1 MMSGRGM
8 QRKSLRKS
16 EIAQGDVILV
26 DFSYSDL
33 QRSKFRPALVM
44 SNSGYNSKSLDIIV
58 LRITSKPRRRWAIK
72 LTNEDLESG
81 ILEVESYVKV
91 DSIFTIEKRMVAK
104 VVGRLK
110 DVKVNE
116 VWIKVTELFEAV

>member
-1 MMSGRGM
+1 MSGRGM

-44 SNSGYNSKSLDIIV
+44 SNSGYNSKSPDIVV
-58 LRITSKPRRRWAIK
+58 LRITSKHRRRWAIK

-81 ILEVESYVKV
+81 ILDVESYVKV

-110 DVKVNE
+110 GAKVNE
-116 VWIKVTELFEAV
+116 VWIKMTELFEAV

>member
-1 MMSGRGM
+1 MMSGRDM
-8 QRKSLRKS
+8 QRKSLLKS

-44 SNSGYNSKSLDIIV
+44 SKSGYNSKSPDIVV
-58 LRITSKPRRRWAIK
+58 LRITSKHRRRWAVK

-81 ILEVESYVKV
+81 ILEVDSYVKV
-91 DSIFTIEKRMVAK
+91 DSRLSNLNLSVQTSSCDTIKYASQWV
-104 VVGRLK
+104 
-110 DVKVNE
+110 
-116 VWIKVTELFEAV
+116 

>member
-1 MMSGRGM
+1 M
-8 QRKSLRKS
+8 QKS

-44 SNSGYNSKSLDIIV
+44 SNSGYNSKSLDIVV
-58 LRITSKPRRRWAIK
+58 LRITSKPRRRWAVK
-72 LTNEDLESG
+72 LMNKDLESE
-81 ILEVESYVKV
+81 ILEVDSYAKV

-104 VVGRLK
+104 VIGRLK
-110 DVKVNE
+110 GVKVNE
-116 VWIKVTELFEAV
+116 VWIKMIELFEAV

>member
-1 MMSGRGM
+1 MSGRGM

-44 SNSGYNSKSLDIIV
+44 SNSRYNSKSLDIV
-58 LRITSKPRRRWAIK
+58 VMRITSKPRRRWAIK

-81 ILEVESYVKV
+81 ILEVDSYAKV

-116 VWIKVTELFEAV
+116 VKIKLAELFEVV